1 MASFFVLLCK
11 KYIKIPLF
19 SKLLLCFPYKCVRSH
34 YIRRSRERLHEYRVS
49 YIIPK
54 QFVYKTN
61 RKEET
66 MLKYSIKR
74 IILALITAFI
84 ILTLTFLLVKSL
96 PPAGVIS
103 PDQNVRYAFYVDQV
117 NLGYMVDMP
126 SETSGLGKLLES
138 FTIEGQ
144 SHYFYQKPIL
154 DQYFSWLGNIVTRWD
169 WGRST
174 VLEPNS
180 SAIFIIGERLPVTI
194 SINIISV
201 ILSVPLGIGLGILAG
216 LKKNTWID
224 HLISTL
230 VMIFISIPSFVVIS
244 FLIFWFSYQAG
255 WLPSMWPTSDQSMQ
269 TKVLA
274 YIIPVMSLSFGSVCG
289 YTRFVRAELCEVMS
303 SEYLL
308 LARTKGLT
316 KRQAIL
322 RHALRNAFVP
332 ILPSILAEF
341 IGIFGG
347 SMILE
352 TLYGIPGIGDLY
364 IKALNQSNPD
374 YNVLMVDMAVFT
386 TVGLLAG
393 IILDLS
399 YGFIDPR
406 IRMGEK

>member
-1 MASFFVLLCK
+1 
-11 KYIKIPLF
+11 
-19 SKLLLCFPYKCVRSH
+19 
-34 YIRRSRERLHEYRVS
+34 
-49 YIIPK
+49 
-54 QFVYKTN
+54 
-61 RKEET
+61 

-84 ILTLTFLLVKSL
+84 ILTLTFFLVKSL
-96 PPAGVIS
+96 PPRGVVTS
-103 PDQNVRYAFYVDQV
+103 DDNVRYAFYVDQV
-117 NLGYMVDMP
+117 NLGYVLDMP
-126 SETSGLGKLLES
+126 SEAKWLADEPLALVKFDNGVE
-138 FTIEGQ
+138 
-144 SHYFYQKPIL
+144 HWFYQKPVL
-154 DQYFSWLGNIVTRWD
+154 DQYFAWLGNIVTKWD

-180 SAIFIIGERLPVTI
+180 SAINIIFSRLPV
-194 SINIISV
+194 SV
-201 ILSVPLGIGLGILAG
+201 SVNVIAVFVSVPLGIALGILAG

-224 HLISTL
+224 HTISTL
-230 VMIFISIPSFVVIS
+230 VMIFISIPSFVVIT
-244 FLIFWFSYQAG
+244 FMVYILAFKG
-255 WLPSMWPTSDQSMQ
+255 GLLPTIWPTPDQSTQ

-274 YIIPVMSLSFGSVCG
+274 YIIPVLSLSFGSVCG

-316 KRQAIL
+316 KTQAIT

-341 IGIFGG
+341 IGVFSG

-352 TLYGIPGIGDLY
+352 NIYGIPGIGDLY
-364 IKALNQSNPD
+364 IKALNQNNPD
-374 YNVLMVDMAVFT
+374 YNVLMVDMAIFI

-406 IRMGEK
+406 IRMGEKK

>member
-1 MASFFVLLCK
+1 
-11 KYIKIPLF
+11 
-19 SKLLLCFPYKCVRSH
+19 
-34 YIRRSRERLHEYRVS
+34 
-49 YIIPK
+49 
-54 QFVYKTN
+54 
-61 RKEET
+61 

-84 ILTLTFLLVKSL
+84 ILSLTFILVKSL
-96 PPAGVIS
+96 GIADTTFGAKE
-103 PDQNVRYAFYVDQV
+103 NVKHAFYLQQLE
-117 NLGYMVDMP
+117 LGYVVCFDHP
-126 SETSGLGKLLES
+126 VEGYGDLLAHFS
-138 FTIEGQ
+138 IDGIEE
-144 SHYFYQKPIL
+144 YFYSRPIL
-154 DQYFSWLGNIVTRWD
+154 EQYFSWLRNVITAWD

-174 VLEPNS
+174 SIELG
-180 SAIFIIGERLPVTI
+180 SAATDIIFSRLPT
-194 SINIISV
+194 SMYINIISV
-201 ILSVPLGIGLGILAG
+201 VISVPIGIGLGILAG
-216 LKKNTWID
+216 LKKNTWVD

-244 FLIFWFSYQAG
+244 FLMYLLCFENHI
-255 WLPSMWPTSDQSMQ
+255 LPSIWPSPSDSIQ

-274 YIIPVMSLSFGSVCG
+274 FIIPVVSLSFGSICG

-316 KRQAIL
+316 KNQAIT
-322 RHALRNAFVP
+322 RHALKNAFVP

-352 TLYGIPGIGDLY
+352 KLYGIPGIGDLY
-364 IKALNQSNPD
+364 IRSINEKD
-374 YNVLMVDMAVFT
+374 YNVLMVDMAIFT

-393 IILDLS
+393 IVLDLS

-406 IRMGEK
+406 IRMGEKK

>member
-1 MASFFVLLCK
+1 
-11 KYIKIPLF
+11 
-19 SKLLLCFPYKCVRSH
+19 
-34 YIRRSRERLHEYRVS
+34 
-49 YIIPK
+49 
-54 QFVYKTN
+54 
-61 RKEET
+61 

-74 IILALITAFI
+74 IILALVTAFI
-84 ILTLTFLLVKSL
+84 ILTLTFFLVKSL
-96 PPAGVIS
+96 PPRGVFS
-103 PDQNVRYAFYVDQV
+103 PDENVRYAFYVDQV
-117 NLGYMVDMP
+117 DLGYCIDLPNENP
-126 SETSGLGKLLES
+126 SLGNYLES
-138 FTIEGQ
+138 FTIGGET
-144 SHYFYQKPIL
+144 HYFYTKPVL
-154 DQYFSWLGNIVTRWD
+154 DQYFNWIGNIVTKWD

-174 VLEPNS
+174 VIKPNS
-180 SAIFIIGERLPVTI
+180 SAIRIIAQRLPASI
-194 SINIISV
+194 SINIVSV
-201 ILSVPLGIGLGILAG
+201 VISVPLGIALGILAG
-216 LKKNTWID
+216 LKKNTWVD
-224 HLISTL
+224 HTISTV

-244 FLIFWFSYQAG
+244 FLIYFLAFKSG
-255 WLPSMWPTSDQSMQ
+255 WLPTMWPTPDQSAQ
-269 TKVLA
+269 TKALA
-274 YIIPVMSLSFGSVCG
+274 FIIPVASLSFGSVCG

-316 KRQAIL
+316 KNQAIV

-352 TLYGIPGIGDLY
+352 NLYGIPGIGDLY
-364 IKALNQSNPD
+364 IQALNQNNPD

-406 IRMGEK
+406 IRMGEKK

>member
-1 MASFFVLLCK
+1 MLAFV
-11 KYIKIPLF
+11 
-19 SKLLLCFPYKCVRSH
+19 
-34 YIRRSRERLHEYRVS
+34 
-49 YIIPK
+49 
-54 QFVYKTN
+54 
-61 RKEET
+61 
-66 MLKYSIKR
+66 
-74 IILALITAFI
+74 TAFI
-84 ILTLTFLLVKSL
+84 ILTLTFFLVKSL
-96 PPAGVIS
+96 PPRGVIS
-103 PDQNVRYAFYVDQV
+103 PDENVRFAFYVDQV
-117 NLGYMVDMP
+117 NLGYYLDLP
-126 SETSGLGKLLES
+126 EISEELGSPMAS
-138 FTIEGQ
+138 FVIDGTE
-144 SHYFYQKPIL
+144 HNFYVKPVL
-154 DQYFSWLGNIVTRWD
+154 DQYFSWLGNIITKWD

-174 VLEPNS
+174 VIEPNA
-180 SAIFIIGERLPVTI
+180 SAIRIIGQRLPA
-194 SINIISV
+194 SMYINIVSV
-201 ILSVPLGIGLGILAG
+201 VLSVPLGIGLGILAG

-230 VMIFISIPSFVVIS
+230 VMVFISIPSFVVIS
-244 FLIFWFSYQAG
+244 FLIYLLAFKGG
-255 WLPSMWPTSDQSMQ
+255 WLPTMWPTPDQSTK

-274 YIIPVMSLSFGSVCG
+274 FIIPVMSLSFGSVCG

-316 KRQAIL
+316 KNQAIV

-352 TLYGIPGIGDLY
+352 SLYGIPGIGNLY
-364 IKALNQSNPD
+364 IQALNQNNPD

-406 IRMGEK
+406 IRMGEKK

>member
-1 MASFFVLLCK
+1 
-11 KYIKIPLF
+11 
-19 SKLLLCFPYKCVRSH
+19 
-34 YIRRSRERLHEYRVS
+34 
-49 YIIPK
+49 
-54 QFVYKTN
+54 
-61 RKEET
+61 

-74 IILALITAFI
+74 IILALVTAFI
-84 ILTLTFLLVKSL
+84 ILTLTFFLVKSL
-96 PPAGVIS
+96 PPRGVITS
-103 PDQNVRYAFYVDQV
+103 DDNVRYAFYVDQV
-117 NLGYMVDMP
+117 NLGYCLDMP
-126 SETSGLGKLLES
+126 VETPSLGEALAVIKLDNGE
-138 FTIEGQ
+138 
-144 SHYFYQKPIL
+144 HWFYQKPIL
-154 DQYFSWLGNIVTRWD
+154 DQYLSWIGNIVTKWD

-180 SAIFIIGERLPVTI
+180 SAIKIIFSRLPV
-194 SINIISV
+194 SVSVNIISV
-201 ILSVPLGIGLGILAG
+201 IISVPLGIGLGILAG

-224 HLISTL
+224 HTISTL
-230 VMIFISIPSFVVIS
+230 VMIFISIPSFVVIT
-244 FLIFWFSYQAG
+244 FMIYVLAFKG
-255 WLPSMWPTSDQSMQ
+255 GLLPTIWPTPDQTSQ

-274 YIIPVMSLSFGSVCG
+274 YIIPVLSLSFGSVCG

-316 KRQAIL
+316 KTQAIT

-341 IGIFGG
+341 IGVFSG

-352 TLYGIPGIGDLY
+352 NIYGIPGIGDLY

-374 YNVLMVDMAVFT
+374 YNVLMVDMAIFI

-406 IRMGEK
+406 IRMGEKK

>member
-1 MASFFVLLCK
+1 
-11 KYIKIPLF
+11 
-19 SKLLLCFPYKCVRSH
+19 
-34 YIRRSRERLHEYRVS
+34 
-49 YIIPK
+49 
-54 QFVYKTN
+54 
-61 RKEET
+61 

-74 IILALITAFI
+74 IILALVTAFI
-84 ILTLTFLLVKSL
+84 ILTLTFFLVKSL
-96 PPAGVIS
+96 PPRGVFS
-103 PDQNVRYAFYVDQV
+103 PDENVRYAFYVDQV
-117 NLGYMVDMP
+117 DLGYCIDLPNENP
-126 SETSGLGKLLES
+126 SLGNYLES
-138 FTIEGQ
+138 FTIGGET
-144 SHYFYQKPIL
+144 HYFYTKPVL
-154 DQYFSWLGNIVTRWD
+154 DQYFNWIGNIVTKWD

-174 VLEPNS
+174 VIKPNS
-180 SAIFIIGERLPVTI
+180 SAIRIIAQRLPASI
-194 SINIISV
+194 SINIVSV
-201 ILSVPLGIGLGILAG
+201 VISVPLGIALGILAG

-224 HLISTL
+224 HTISTV

-244 FLIFWFSYQAG
+244 FLIYFLAFKSG
-255 WLPSMWPTSDQSMQ
+255 WLPTMWPTPDQSTQ
-269 TKVLA
+269 TKALA
-274 YIIPVMSLSFGSVCG
+274 FIIPVASLSFGSVCG

-316 KRQAIL
+316 KNQAIV

-352 TLYGIPGIGDLY
+352 NLYGIPGIGDLY
-364 IKALNQSNPD
+364 IQALNQNNPD

-406 IRMGEK
+406 IRMGEKK

>member
-1 MASFFVLLCK
+1 
-11 KYIKIPLF
+11 
-19 SKLLLCFPYKCVRSH
+19 
-34 YIRRSRERLHEYRVS
+34 
-49 YIIPK
+49 
-54 QFVYKTN
+54 
-61 RKEET
+61 

-74 IILALITAFI
+74 VLLAFVTAFI
-84 ILTLTFLLVKSL
+84 ILTLTFFLVKSL
-96 PPAGVIS
+96 PPTKVFS
-103 PDQNVRYAFYVDQV
+103 PYENVRYAFYMDQY
-117 NLGYMVDMP
+117 NLGYV
-126 SETSGLGKLLES
+126 TY
-138 FTIEGQ
+138 FTKTAFEVEEGGFVPPGNPLDQ
-144 SHYFYQKPIL
+144 MKIGTDYYYFYTKPIVE
-154 DQYFSWLGNIVTRWD
+154 QYFSWLGNIITKWD

-174 VLEPNS
+174 VIEPNA
-180 SAIFIIGERLPVTI
+180 SAMLIIAQRLPASMYV
-194 SINIISV
+194 NIVSV
-201 ILSVPLGIGLGILAG
+201 ILSVPLGIALGILAG

-224 HLISTL
+224 HTISTL

-244 FLIFWFSYQAG
+244 FLIYLLAFKSG
-255 WLPSMWPTSDQSMQ
+255 WLPTMWPTPDQSVR

-274 YIIPVMSLSFGSVCG
+274 FIIPVMSLSFGSICG

-316 KRQAIL
+316 KNQAIV

-352 TLYGIPGIGDLY
+352 KLYNIPGIGSLY
-364 IKALNQSNPD
+364 IEALNQNNPD

-406 IRMGEK
+406 IRMGEKKQYA

>member
-1 MASFFVLLCK
+1 MV
-11 KYIKIPLF
+11 
-19 SKLLLCFPYKCVRSH
+19 
-34 YIRRSRERLHEYRVS
+34 
-49 YIIPK
+49 
-54 QFVYKTN
+54 
-61 RKEET
+61 
-66 MLKYSIKR
+66 KYSIKR

-84 ILTLTFLLVKSL
+84 ILTLTFFLVKSL
-96 PPAGVIS
+96 PPRGVFS
-103 PDQNVRYAFYVDQV
+103 PDENVRYAFYVDQV
-117 NLGYMVDMP
+117 DLGYCIDLTQENP
-126 SETSGLGKLLES
+126 ALGTYLES
-138 FTIEGQ
+138 FTIGGET
-144 SHYFYQKPIL
+144 HYFYTKPVA
-154 DQYFSWLGNIVTRWD
+154 DQYFSWISNIVTKWD

-174 VLEPNS
+174 VIEPNS
-180 SAIFIIGERLPVTI
+180 SAMMIIAQRLPASI
-194 SINIISV
+194 SINIVSV
-201 ILSVPLGIGLGILAG
+201 VISVPLGIALGILAG

-224 HLISTL
+224 HTISTV
-230 VMIFISIPSFVVIS
+230 VMVFISIPSFVVIT
-244 FLIFWFSYQAG
+244 FLIYFLAFKSG
-255 WLPSMWPTSDQSMQ
+255 WLPTMWPTPDKSS
-269 TKVLA
+269 TVKALA
-274 YIIPVMSLSFGSVCG
+274 FIIPVASLSFGSVCG

-316 KRQAIL
+316 KNQAIV

-352 TLYGIPGIGDLY
+352 NLYGIPGIGSLY
-364 IKALNQSNPD
+364 IEALNQNNPD

-406 IRMGEK
+406 IRMGEKK

>member
-1 MASFFVLLCK
+1 
-11 KYIKIPLF
+11 
-19 SKLLLCFPYKCVRSH
+19 
-34 YIRRSRERLHEYRVS
+34 
-49 YIIPK
+49 
-54 QFVYKTN
+54 
-61 RKEET
+61 

-74 IILALITAFI
+74 VLLAFVTAFI
-84 ILTLTFLLVKSL
+84 ILTLTFFLVKSL
-96 PPAGVIS
+96 PPTGVIS
-103 PDQNVRYAFYVDQV
+103 PDENVRYAFYVDQV
-117 NLGYMVDMP
+117 NLGYYIEF
-126 SETSGLGKLLES
+126 SEPNLDLGDPLAIFNLEGK
-138 FTIEGQ
+138 T
-144 SHYFYQKPIL
+144 HYFYTKPII
-154 DQYFSWLGNIVTRWD
+154 DQYINWLRNIVTKWD

-174 VLEPNS
+174 KIEPNA
-180 SAIFIIGERLPVTI
+180 SAISIIGRRLPASMSV
-194 SINIISV
+194 NIVSVVISV
-201 ILSVPLGIGLGILAG
+201 PMGIGFGILAG

-230 VMIFISIPSFVVIS
+230 VMVFISIPSFVVIS
-244 FLIFWFSYQAG
+244 FLIYLFAFKASWF
-255 WLPSMWPTSDQSMQ
+255 PTIWPTPDQSTK

-274 YIIPVMSLSFGSVCG
+274 FFIPVMALSFGSVCG

-316 KRQAIL
+316 KNQAII

-352 TLYGIPGIGDLY
+352 RLYGIPGIGDLY
-364 IKALNQSNPD
+364 IKALEQPSPD

-406 IRMGEK
+406 IRMGEKK